1 MTEQVEGTVIEL
13 TPEQVGEAF
22 RTVMLEENYNFLEED
37 LVLLANTF
45 VKAAAPMIIKAERD
59 ECIKFVKSL
68 NELVAQALKN
78 KREAL

>member
-1 MTEQVEGTVIEL
+1 MTYL
-13 TPEQVGEAF
+13 TPEEVAKAF
-22 RTVMLEENYNFLEED
+22 RKCYLEENYNFLEED

-59 ECIKFVKSL
+59 ECVKFVKSL
-68 NELVAQALKN
+68 NELVGQALKN